1 MGSEKTTKH
10 SEKLHGRWYSDAC
23 GMAMALEFLGERW
36 SLLIVRELLLGPR
49 RFSELRADLP
59 AISARVLT
67 ERLGGLAETGV
78 LHKTTLPPPAS
89 ADAYELTPWG
99 YAVEP
104 MIREMVLWAM
114 RSTQHDG
121 HLPMSATAFALTLP
135 MTFDPVRGKD
145 SRGLT
150 LGLEIG
156 HHRFVAWIA
165 GATVIVKRGDTS
177 AQDVIVRAENGNA
190 MLALFY
196 ARMPFDAWLAAAEG
210 RAISGK
216 SEELSQ
222 LIASLAWP
230 EKIAA

>member
-1 MGSEKTTKH
+1 MKLEKTSDRSEKV
-10 SEKLHGRWYSDAC
+10 HGRWYRDAC
-23 GMAMALEFLGERW
+23 GMAMTLEFLGERW

-67 ERLGGLAETGV
+67 ERLNGLAETGV
-78 LHKTTLPPPAS
+78 LQKVSLPPPAS
-89 ADAYELTPWG
+89 TDAYELTQWG
-99 YAVEP
+99 YEAEP
-104 MIREMVLWAM
+104 IIREMVLWAM
-114 RSTQHDG
+114 RSSQHDG

-135 MTFDPVRGKD
+135 MTFDSARGTE

-156 HHRFVAWIA
+156 HHRFIAWVAGGTI
-165 GATVIVKRGDTS
+165 IVKRGDTS

-196 ARMPFDAWLAAAEG
+196 ARMPFDVWLAGAEG

-216 SEELSQ
+216 SEQLSQ
-222 LIASLAWP
+222 LIATLGWP